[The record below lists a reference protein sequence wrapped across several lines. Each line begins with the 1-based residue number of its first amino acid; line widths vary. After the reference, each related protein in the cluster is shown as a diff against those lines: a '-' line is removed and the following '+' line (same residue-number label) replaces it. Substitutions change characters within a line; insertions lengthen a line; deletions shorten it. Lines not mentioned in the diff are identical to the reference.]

1 MSHRE
6 RHLRLRPTLLTTGTL
21 HTACRHQIDGWGRDL
36 PGRVIIILPQGN
48 ARMRGCLLAIARRL
62 RERSG
67 SLVVIV
73 EGTAGSGQAE
83 LSHKGP

>member
-21 HTACRHQIDGWGRDL
+21 HTACRRQIDGWGSGL
-36 PGRVIIILPQGN
+36 SGRVIVVLPQGN

-67 SLVVIV
+67 DLVLIV
-73 EGTAGSGQAE
+73 EGTAGPDQTGI
-83 LSHKGP
+83 SHKGP

>member
-73 EGTAGSGQAE
+73 EGTAGSDQTGM
-83 LSHKGP
+83 HKGP